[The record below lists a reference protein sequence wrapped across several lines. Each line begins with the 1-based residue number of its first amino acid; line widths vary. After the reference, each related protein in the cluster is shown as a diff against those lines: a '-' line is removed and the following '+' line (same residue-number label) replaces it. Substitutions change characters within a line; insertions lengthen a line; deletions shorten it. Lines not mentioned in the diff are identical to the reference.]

1 MFLIIMVQASSWKQ
15 SWRSLLQVILLESYS
30 LNLNKKRSVLRTKR
44 IYHQM
49 LIHHLLQEMPSL
61 ETIQLT
67 KILSAY
73 LFLEIFKRTIQLKNG
88 ATTFKIKSSKVPSKK
103 LKSKKRTFLKK
114 EVRLKVLR
122 TFQQII
128 SMQKNYTK
136 LFTELEMIRFWK
148 IKKKSKENSVKL

>member
-1 MFLIIMVQASSWKQ
+1 
-15 SWRSLLQVILLESYS
+15 
-30 LNLNKKRSVLRTKR
+30 
-44 IYHQM
+44 M

-88 ATTFKIKSSKVPSKK
+88 ATTFKIKSSKVLSKK

-136 LFTELEMIRFWK
+136 LFTELEMIRF
-148 IKKKSKENSVKL
+148 